1 MTRVSLEDND
11 YLNVEVI
18 GSLDLPKII
27 FSNSL
32 GSDLR
37 MWDPQVEAM
46 KDKYCIIRYDK
57 RGHGKSSPIQGPYTF
72 DMLES
77 DVISI
82 MDEIGIDKA
91 HFVGLSMGGMT
102 SLGLALK
109 HSNRFDKLVCCAA
122 RADMPP
128 PAIEAWDQRMA
139 VVEDKG
145 TQGVVQ
151 SSLERW
157 FSDKF
162 RNDVANNHILEKAE
176 EMIKSTSNNGYIGSC
191 NAIKGLDYLRELGKI
206 KKDFLYISGENDVG
220 APALAMEEMHH
231 LTVNSKYVCIPGV
244 AHVFNLEKPEETNK
258 ILSDFLN

>member
-1 MTRVSLEDND
+1 MRK
-11 YLNVEVI
+11 
-18 GSLDLPKII
+18 LDLGNNEFINYEFHENPRGNTIV

-32 GSDLR
+32 GSDLS
-37 MWDPQVEAM
+37 MWDPQVEYF
-46 KDKYCIIRYDK
+46 KDNYQIICYDK

-72 DMLES
+72 DMLEN

-128 PAIEAWDQRMA
+128 PAIEAWDQRIA

-145 TQGVVQ
+145 TQVVVQ
-151 SSLERW
+151 GSLERW

-176 EMIKSTSNNGYIGSC
+176 EMIKSTSTSGYIGSC

-244 AHVFNLEKPEETNK
+244 AHVFNLEKPNETNK

>member
-1 MTRVSLEDND
+1 
-11 YLNVEVI
+11 
-18 GSLDLPKII
+18 
-27 FSNSL
+27 
-32 GSDLR
+32 
-37 MWDPQVEAM
+37 
-46 KDKYCIIRYDK
+46 
-57 RGHGKSSPIQGPYTF
+57 
-72 DMLES
+72 
-77 DVISI
+77 
-82 MDEIGIDKA
+82 
-91 HFVGLSMGGMT
+91 MT

-109 HSNRFDKLVCCAA
+109 PSNRFDKLVCCAA

-151 SSLERW
+151 GSLERW

-176 EMIKSTSNNGYIGSC
+176 EMIKSTSTNGYIGSC

-244 AHVFNLEKPEETNK
+244 AHVFNLEKPNETNK

>member
-1 MTRVSLEDND
+1 MSK
-11 YLNVEVI
+11 
-18 GSLDLPKII
+18 LDLGNNEFINYEFHENKVKNTIV

-32 GSDLR
+32 GSDLS
-37 MWDPQVEAM
+37 MWDPQAEYF
-46 KDKYCIIRYDK
+46 KDDYQIIRYDK

-72 DMLES
+72 DMLEN

-82 MDEIGIDKA
+82 MDEIGIDKV

-151 SSLERW
+151 GSLERW

-176 EMIKSTSNNGYIGSC
+176 EMIKSTSTNEIGRASC
-191 NAIKGLDYLRELGKI
+191 RER
-206 KKDFLYISGENDVG
+206 V
-220 APALAMEEMHH
+220 
-231 LTVNSKYVCIPGV
+231 
-244 AHVFNLEKPEETNK
+244 
-258 ILSDFLN
+258 

>member
-1 MTRVSLEDND
+1 MSK
-11 YLNVEVI
+11 
-18 GSLDLPKII
+18 LDLGNNEFINYEFHENIGKNTIV

-32 GSDLR
+32 GSNLS
-37 MWDPQVEAM
+37 MWNPQVEYF
-46 KDKYCIIRYDK
+46 KDDYQIICYDK

-72 DMLES
+72 DMLEN
-77 DVISI
+77 DVIAI

-91 HFVGLSMGGMT
+91 HFIGLSMGGMT

-139 VVEDKG
+139 VVVDKG

-151 SSLERW
+151 GSLERW
-157 FSDKF
+157 FSDEF
-162 RNDVANNHILEKAE
+162 RNDISNNHILEKAE
-176 EMIKSTSNNGYIGSC
+176 EMIKSTSINGYIGSC

-206 KKDFLYISGENDVG
+206 KNDFLYISGEDDVG

-244 AHVFNLEKPEETNK
+244 AHVFNLEKPNETNK
-258 ILSDFLN
+258 FLSDFLN

>member
-1 MTRVSLEDND
+1 MSK
-11 YLNVEVI
+11 
-18 GSLDLPKII
+18 LDLGNNELIHYKFHENVGKKTIV

-32 GSDLR
+32 GSDLS
-37 MWDPQVEAM
+37 MWDPQVEYF
-46 KDKYCIIRYDK
+46 KDQYQLICYDK
-57 RGHGKSSPIQGPYTF
+57 RGHGKSSPIEGPYTF
-72 DMLES
+72 DMLEK
-77 DVISI
+77 DVISL
-82 MDEIGIDKA
+82 MDELSIVKA
-91 HFVGLSMGGMT
+91 HFIGLSMGGMT

-109 HSNRFDKLVCCAA
+109 HPNRFNKLVCCAA

-139 VVEDKG
+139 VVEDIG

-157 FSDKF
+157 FSDEF
-162 RNDVANNHILEKAE
+162 RNDVSNYQILEKAG
-176 EMIKSTSNNGYIGSC
+176 EMIKSTSTLGYIGSC

-206 KKDFLYISGENDVG
+206 KKDFLFVSGENDAG

-244 AHVFNLEKPEETNK
+244 AHVFNLEKPTETNK

>member
-1 MTRVSLEDND
+1 MSK
-11 YLNVEVI
+11 
-18 GSLDLPKII
+18 LDLGNNEFINYEFHENPRGNTIV

-32 GSDLR
+32 GSDLS
-37 MWDPQVEAM
+37 MWDPQVEYF
-46 KDKYCIIRYDK
+46 KDNYQIICYDK
-57 RGHGKSSPIQGPYTF
+57 RGHGKSSPIKGPYTF
-72 DMLES
+72 DMLEN

-151 SSLERW
+151 GSLERW

-176 EMIKSTSNNGYIGSC
+176 EMIKSTSTNGYIGSC

-244 AHVFNLEKPEETNK
+244 AHVFNLEKPNETNK

>member
-1 MTRVSLEDND
+1 MQKVYLNENH
-11 YLNVEVI
+11 YLNVKVE
-18 GSLDLPKII
+18 GNTNFPKII

-37 MWDPQVEAM
+37 LWDSQAEAL
-46 KDKYCIIRYDK
+46 KDKFCIIRYDT
-57 RGHGKSSPIQGPYTF
+57 RGHGHSSKFEGPFSF
-72 DMLES
+72 DMLEN
-77 DVISI
+77 DVITI
-82 MDEIGIDKA
+82 LDELNIEKP
-91 HFVGLSMGGMT
+91 HFVGLSIGGMT

-109 HSNRFDKLVCCAA
+109 HQKRFNKIVCCAA

-128 PAIEAWDQRMA
+128 PAIEAWDQRIA
-139 VVEDKG
+139 VVEDIG

-157 FSDKF
+157 FSDEF
-162 RNDVANNHILEKAE
+162 RNDVSNYQILEKAG
-176 EMIKSTSNNGYIGSC
+176 EMIKSTSTLGYIGSC

-206 KKDFLYISGENDVG
+206 KKDFLFVSGENDAG

-244 AHVFNLEKPEETNK
+244 AHIFNLEKPNETNK

>member
-1 MTRVSLEDND
+1 MSK
-11 YLNVEVI
+11 
-18 GSLDLPKII
+18 LDLGNNEFINYEFLENPRGNTIV

-32 GSDLR
+32 GSDLS
-37 MWDPQVEAM
+37 MWDPQVEYF
-46 KDKYCIIRYDK
+46 KDNYQIICYDK

-72 DMLES
+72 DMLEN

-145 TQGVVQ
+145 TQL
-151 SSLERW
+151 SLI
-157 FSDKF
+157 
-162 RNDVANNHILEKAE
+162 HI
-176 EMIKSTSNNGYIGSC
+176 
-191 NAIKGLDYLRELGKI
+191 
-206 KKDFLYISGENDVG
+206 
-220 APALAMEEMHH
+220 
-231 LTVNSKYVCIPGV
+231 
-244 AHVFNLEKPEETNK
+244 
-258 ILSDFLN
+258 

>member
-1 MTRVSLEDND
+1 
-11 YLNVEVI
+11 
-18 GSLDLPKII
+18 
-27 FSNSL
+27 
-32 GSDLR
+32 
-37 MWDPQVEAM
+37 MWDPQVEYF
-46 KDKYCIIRYDK
+46 KDDYQIICYDK

-72 DMLES
+72 DMLEN

-151 SSLERW
+151 GSLERW
-157 FSDKF
+157 FSDEF
-162 RNDVANNHILEKAE
+162 RNDVANNHIINKAE
-176 EMIKSTSNNGYIGSC
+176 EMIKSTSVQMDI
-191 NAIKGLDYLRELGKI
+191 LE
-206 KKDFLYISGENDVG
+206 V
-220 APALAMEEMHH
+220 AM
-231 LTVNSKYVCIPGV
+231 LLKVLI
-244 AHVFNLEKPEETNK
+244 
-258 ILSDFLN
+258 I

>member
-1 MTRVSLEDND
+1 MSK
-11 YLNVEVI
+11 
-18 GSLDLPKII
+18 LDLGNNQFINYEFLKNASKNTII

-32 GSDLR
+32 GSDLS
-37 MWDPQVEAM
+37 MWDPQVEYF
-46 KDKYCIIRYDK
+46 KDHYQLICYDK

-72 DMLES
+72 DILEN

-82 MDEIGIDKA
+82 MDELGIDKA
-91 HFVGLSMGGMT
+91 HFIGLSMGGMT

-109 HSNRFDKLVCCAA
+109 HSNRFNKLVCCAA

-139 VVEDKG
+139 IVENKG

-151 SSLERW
+151 GSIERW
-157 FSDKF
+157 FSDEF
-162 RNDVANNHILEKAE
+162 RNDVSNNHILKKAE
-176 EMIKSTSNNGYIGSC
+176 EMIKSTSINGYIGSC

-206 KKDFLYISGENDVG
+206 KKDFLYISGENDTG

-244 AHVFNLEKPEETNK
+244 AHVFNLEKPNETNK

>member
-1 MTRVSLEDND
+1 
-11 YLNVEVI
+11 
-18 GSLDLPKII
+18 
-27 FSNSL
+27 
-32 GSDLR
+32 
-37 MWDPQVEAM
+37 MWDPQVEYF
-46 KDKYCIIRYDK
+46 KDDYQIIRYDK

-72 DMLES
+72 DMLEN

-151 SSLERW
+151 GSLERW

-162 RNDVANNHILEKAE
+162 RND
-176 EMIKSTSNNGYIGSC
+176 S
-191 NAIKGLDYLRELGKI
+191 
-206 KKDFLYISGENDVG
+206 F
-220 APALAMEEMHH
+220 
-231 LTVNSKYVCIPGV
+231 
-244 AHVFNLEKPEETNK
+244 
-258 ILSDFLN
+258 

>member
-1 MTRVSLEDND
+1 
-11 YLNVEVI
+11 
-18 GSLDLPKII
+18 
-27 FSNSL
+27 
-32 GSDLR
+32 
-37 MWDPQVEAM
+37 
-46 KDKYCIIRYDK
+46 
-57 RGHGKSSPIQGPYTF
+57 
-72 DMLES
+72 
-77 DVISI
+77 

-151 SSLERW
+151 GSLERW

-162 RNDVANNHILEKAE
+162 RNDVANNHILKKAE
-176 EMIKSTSNNGYIGSC
+176 EMIKSTSTNGYIGSC

-244 AHVFNLEKPEETNK
+244 AHVFNLEKPDETNK